1 MSKDKNTRLIS
12 ALHKV
17 AEMVGTRKEVNGND
31 IGLGMQLQ
39 YNRCMEEVRIVTD
52 GLFRVVVMGTFT
64 SGKSTLINAL
74 LGSRI
79 LPESALPS
87 TAILTFIQFGYDT
100 DDVEI
105 HYRDIVNED
114 GNVTKGAVEHISK
127 EKFMQTYHYDIADTE
142 KLSQMGGIPRFKKV
156 AYSIVR
162 CSLPLVQDGVSIVDT
177 PGLEDKDVATELALD
192 IAAKAQ
198 AIIYVCGE
206 RGFAEADR
214 EYFEENF
221 KGNSGNVFFILNKMD
236 NITSDLQRKQ
246 AIGRVRYDVK
256 GCFVKA
262 DGSVDEA
269 LMSKR
274 VFGLS
279 SLLALDTRRGMTF
292 DEDLQKD
299 VPLSEEKQTMKLQRS
314 QFLPFEEALQE
325 FLTTDERCIA
335 QYGKV
340 FRTLLS
346 TYNEAV
352 EKVREDLAVYEHED
366 NLTNEQKADCQRIIN
381 EIETGL
387 SATEAAFDNCTLK
400 LQNTLAL
407 LIRNAIDSVDS
418 TWEMDLA
425 TLHEKIRFGMKD
437 YLSLAVSNINVFKS
451 KDERTEDMKR
461 LLQPFSQI
469 IAEHISD
476 KIDRFMEANKT
487 VLQNAIMEAEQNVN
501 TNLAN
506 VSNLFSQ
513 LGDTLTEMPEMGKQ
527 EDQDWLQAVI
537 SYCVGDAS
545 AIVKNCAGG
554 HTAWLEFIRKAMF
567 NGVWQWMVIQ
577 IVTGGW
583 GVIICGLIEWL
594 QIKNGKNEMVD
605 RMLTD
610 SKNAA
615 LKEIHAKLDE
625 RLRNMNTSIAIK
637 MNEVKNAKCGESRQR
652 LNDEK
657 GRLEEIERNMNDNQF
672 NAEQER
678 KRTTSILASMASEI
692 KSCYLDVFGIP
703 YAEELQQYKIEHLW
717 KEKRYLRN
725 NGTAYKK

>member
-17 AEMVGTRKEVNGND
+17 AEMVGARKEVNGNN

-39 YNRCMEEVRIVTD
+39 YNRCMEEARMVTD

-87 TAILTFIQFGYDT
+87 TAILTFIQFGCDT

-214 EYFEENF
+214 EYFEENY

-279 SLLALDTRRGMTF
+279 SLLALDARRGMTF

-340 FRTLLS
+340 FRTLLC
-346 TYNEAV
+346 TYNDAV

-387 SATEAAFDNCTLK
+387 PATEAAFDNCTLK

-554 HTAWLEFIRKAMF
+554 HTAWLEFIRKAVF

-703 YAEELQQYKIEHLW
+703 YAEELATI
-717 KEKRYLRN
+717 
-725 NGTAYKK
+725 

>member
-39 YNRCMEEVRIVTD
+39 YNRCMEEARIVTD

-127 EKFMQTYHYDIADTE
+127 ENFMQTYHYDIADTE
-142 KLSQMGGIPRFKKV
+142 KLSQTGSIPRFKKV

-162 CSLPLVQDGVSIVDT
+162 CSLPLVQYGVSIVDT

-221 KGNSGNVFFILNKMD
+221 KGNPGNVFFILNKLD
-236 NITSDLQRKQ
+236 NITSDIQRKQ
-246 AIGRVRYDVK
+246 ALDRVRYDVK

-279 SLLALDTRRGMTF
+279 SLLALDARRGMTF

-325 FLTTDERCIA
+325 FLTTDERCLA

-340 FRTLLS
+340 FSTLLC
-346 TYNEAV
+346 TYNDAV

-554 HTAWLEFIRKAMF
+554 HTAWLEFIRKAVF
-567 NGVWQWMVIQ
+567 NGVWRWMVIQ

-703 YAEELQQYKIEHLW
+703 YAEELATI
-717 KEKRYLRN
+717 
-725 NGTAYKK
+725 

>member
-17 AEMVGTRKEVNGND
+17 AEMVGARKEVNGND

-39 YNRCMEEVRIVTD
+39 YNRCMEEARVVTD

-114 GNVTKGAVEHISK
+114 GNVTKGTVEHISK
-127 EKFMQTYHYDIADTE
+127 ENFIQTYHYDIADNE
-142 KLSQMGGIPRFKKV
+142 KLSQTGSIPRFKKV

-262 DGSVDEA
+262 DGYVDEA

-279 SLLALDTRRGMTF
+279 SLLALDARRGMTF

-314 QFLPFEEALQE
+314 QFLPFEEALHE
-325 FLTTDERCIA
+325 FLTTDERCLA

-340 FRTLLS
+340 FRTLLC
-346 TYNEAV
+346 TYNDAV

-554 HTAWLEFIRKAMF
+554 HTAWLEFIRKAVF

-637 MNEVKNAKCGESRQR
+637 MNEVKNAKCGENRQR

-672 NAEQER
+672 NAERER

-703 YAEELQQYKIEHLW
+703 YAEELATI
-717 KEKRYLRN
+717 
-725 NGTAYKK
+725 

>member
-39 YNRCMEEVRIVTD
+39 YNRCMEEARIVTD

-127 EKFMQTYHYDIADTE
+127 ENFMQTYHYDIADTE
-142 KLSQMGGIPRFKKV
+142 KLSQTGSIPRFKKV

-162 CSLPLVQDGVSIVDT
+162 CSLPLVQYGVSIVDT

-279 SLLALDTRRGMTF
+279 SLLALDARRGMTF

-325 FLTTDERCIA
+325 FLTTDERCLA

-340 FRTLLS
+340 FRTLLC
-346 TYNEAV
+346 TYNDAV

-554 HTAWLEFIRKAMF
+554 HTAWLEFIRKAVF

-594 QIKNGKNEMVD
+594 QIKNEKNEMVD

-615 LKEIHAKLDE
+615 LKEIHTKLDE
-625 RLRNMNTSIAIK
+625 RLHEMNANIAIK
-637 MNEVKNAKCGESRQR
+637 VNEVKSAKCGESRQR
-652 LNDEK
+652 LTDE
-657 GRLEEIERNMNDNQF
+657 RLRLAEIERNINDNHF
-672 NAEQER
+672 NAVHER
-678 KRTTSILASMASEI
+678 QRTTGILTTMASEI
-692 KSCYLDVFGIP
+692 KCCYLDVFGIP
-703 YAEELQQYKIEHLW
+703 YAEELATL
-717 KEKRYLRN
+717 
-725 NGTAYKK
+725 

>member
-12 ALHKV
+12 VLHKV
-17 AEMVGTRKEVNGND
+17 AEMVGIRKEVNGND

-39 YNRCMEEVRIVTD
+39 YNRCMEEARIVTD

-114 GNVTKGAVEHISK
+114 GNVTKGTVEHISK
-127 EKFMQTYHYDIADTE
+127 ENFIQTYHYDIADNE
-142 KLSQMGGIPRFKKV
+142 KLSQTGSIPRFKKV

-221 KGNSGNVFFILNKMD
+221 KGNPGNVFFILNKMD
-236 NITSDLQRKQ
+236 NITSDIQRKQ
-246 AIGRVRYDVK
+246 ALDRVRYDVK

-279 SLLALDTRRGMTF
+279 SLLALDARRGMTF

-340 FRTLLS
+340 FRTLLC
-346 TYNEAV
+346 TYNDAV
-352 EKVREDLAVYEHED
+352 ENVREDLAVYEHED

-554 HTAWLEFIRKAMF
+554 HTAWLEFIRKAVF

-637 MNEVKNAKCGESRQR
+637 MNEVKNAKCGENRQR

-657 GRLEEIERNMNDNQF
+657 GRMEEIERNMNDNQF
-672 NAEQER
+672 NAERER

-703 YAEELQQYKIEHLW
+703 YAEELATI
-717 KEKRYLRN
+717 
-725 NGTAYKK
+725 

>member
-17 AEMVGTRKEVNGND
+17 AEMVGARKEVNGNN

-39 YNRCMEEVRIVTD
+39 YNRCMEEARMVTD

-87 TAILTFIQFGYDT
+87 TAILTFIQFGCDT

-114 GNVTKGAVEHISK
+114 GNVTKGTVEHISK
-127 EKFMQTYHYDIADTE
+127 ENFIQTYHYDIADNE
-142 KLSQMGGIPRFKKV
+142 KLSQTGSIPRFKKV

-279 SLLALDTRRGMTF
+279 SLLALDARRGMTF

-340 FRTLLS
+340 FRTLLC
-346 TYNEAV
+346 TYNDAV

-501 TNLAN
+501 TNFAN

-554 HTAWLEFIRKAMF
+554 HTAWLEFIRKAVF

-594 QIKNGKNEMVD
+594 QIKNGKNEMVN

-637 MNEVKNAKCGESRQR
+637 MNEVKNAKCGENRQR

-657 GRLEEIERNMNDNQF
+657 GRMEEIERNMNDNQF
-672 NAEQER
+672 NAERER

-703 YAEELQQYKIEHLW
+703 YAEELATI
-717 KEKRYLRN
+717 
-725 NGTAYKK
+725 

>member
-17 AEMVGTRKEVNGND
+17 AEMVGARKEVNGNN

-39 YNRCMEEVRIVTD
+39 YNRCMEEARMVTD

-64 SGKSTLINAL
+64 SGKSSLINAL

-87 TAILTFIQFGYDT
+87 TAILTFIQFGCDT
-100 DDVEI
+100 EDVEI

-114 GNVTKGAVEHISK
+114 GNVTKGAMEHISK

-198 AIIYVCGE
+198 TIIYVCGE
-206 RGFAEADR
+206 RGFAETDR

-236 NITSDLQRKQ
+236 NITSDIQRKQ
-246 AIGRVRYDVK
+246 AIDRVRYDVK

-279 SLLALDTRRGMTF
+279 SLLALDARRGMTF

-325 FLTTDERCIA
+325 FLTTDERCLA

-340 FRTLLS
+340 FRTLLC
-346 TYNEAV
+346 TYNDAV
-352 EKVREDLAVYEHED
+352 EKVRDDLAVYEHED
-366 NLTNEQKADCQRIIN
+366 NLTNEQKAECQRIIN

-437 YLSLAVSNINVFKS
+437 YLSLAASNINVFKS

-469 IAEHISD
+469 IAEHISY

-487 VLQNAIMEAEQNVN
+487 VLQNAISEAERNVN

-554 HTAWLEFIRKAMF
+554 HTAWLEFIRKAVF

-605 RMLTD
+605 RMFTD

-657 GRLEEIERNMNDNQF
+657 SRLEEIERNMNDNQF

-703 YAEELQQYKIEHLW
+703 YAEELATI
-717 KEKRYLRN
+717 
-725 NGTAYKK
+725 

>member
-17 AEMVGTRKEVNGND
+17 AEMVGARKEVNGNN

-39 YNRCMEEVRIVTD
+39 YNRCMEEARMVTD

-87 TAILTFIQFGYDT
+87 TAILTFIQFGCDT

-156 AYSIVR
+156 AYSIIR

-279 SLLALDTRRGMTF
+279 SLLALDARRGMTF

-340 FRTLLS
+340 FRTLLC
-346 TYNEAV
+346 TYNDAV

-387 SATEAAFDNCTLK
+387 PATEAAFDNCTLK

-554 HTAWLEFIRKAMF
+554 HTAWLEFIRKAVF

-703 YAEELQQYKIEHLW
+703 YAEELATI
-717 KEKRYLRN
+717 
-725 NGTAYKK
+725 

>member
-39 YNRCMEEVRIVTD
+39 YNRCMEEARIVTD

-127 EKFMQTYHYDIADTE
+127 ENFMQTYHYDIADTE
-142 KLSQMGGIPRFKKV
+142 KLSQTGSIPRFKKV

-162 CSLPLVQDGVSIVDT
+162 CSLPLVQYGVSIVDT

-221 KGNSGNVFFILNKMD
+221 KGNPGNVFFILNKLD
-236 NITSDLQRKQ
+236 NITSDIQRKQ
-246 AIGRVRYDVK
+246 ALDRVRYDVK

-279 SLLALDTRRGMTF
+279 SLLALDARRGMTF

-325 FLTTDERCIA
+325 FLTTDERCLA

-340 FRTLLS
+340 FRTLLC
-346 TYNEAV
+346 TYNDAV

-387 SATEAAFDNCTLK
+387 SATETAFDNCTLK

-554 HTAWLEFIRKAMF
+554 HTAWLEFIRKAVF

-703 YAEELQQYKIEHLW
+703 YAEELATI
-717 KEKRYLRN
+717 
-725 NGTAYKK
+725 

>member
-17 AEMVGTRKEVNGND
+17 AEMVGARKEVNGND

-39 YNRCMEEVRIVTD
+39 YNRCMEEARVVTD

-87 TAILTFIQFGYDT
+87 TAILTFIQFGCDT

-279 SLLALDTRRGMTF
+279 SLLALDARRGMTF

-340 FRTLLS
+340 FRTLLC
-346 TYNEAV
+346 TYNDAV

-554 HTAWLEFIRKAMF
+554 HTAWLEFIRKAVF

-703 YAEELQQYKIEHLW
+703 YAEELATI
-717 KEKRYLRN
+717 
-725 NGTAYKK
+725 

>member
-17 AEMVGTRKEVNGND
+17 AEMVGARKEVNGNN

-39 YNRCMEEVRIVTD
+39 YNRCMEEARMVTD

-87 TAILTFIQFGYDT
+87 TAILTFIQFGCDT

-221 KGNSGNVFFILNKMD
+221 KGISGNVFFILNKMD

-279 SLLALDTRRGMTF
+279 SLLALDARRGMTF

-340 FRTLLS
+340 FRTLLC
-346 TYNEAV
+346 TYNDAV

-387 SATEAAFDNCTLK
+387 PATEAAFDNCTLK

-554 HTAWLEFIRKAMF
+554 HTAWLEFIRKAVF

-703 YAEELQQYKIEHLW
+703 YAEELATI
-717 KEKRYLRN
+717 
-725 NGTAYKK
+725 

>member
-17 AEMVGTRKEVNGND
+17 AEMVGARKEVNGNN

-39 YNRCMEEVRIVTD
+39 YNRCMEEARIVTD
-52 GLFRVVVMGTFT
+52 GLFRVAVMGTFT

-127 EKFMQTYHYDIADTE
+127 ENFIQTYHYDIADTE
-142 KLSQMGGIPRFKKV
+142 KLSQTGSIPRFKKV

-206 RGFAEADR
+206 RGFAEGDR

-221 KGNSGNVFFILNKMD
+221 KGNPGNVFFILNKMD
-236 NITSDLQRKQ
+236 NITSDIQRKQ
-246 AIGRVRYDVK
+246 ALDRVRYDVK

-279 SLLALDTRRGMTF
+279 SLLSLDARRGMTF

-352 EKVREDLAVYEHED
+352 DKVRENLAVYEHED
-366 NLTNEQKADCQRIIN
+366 KLTNEQKAECQSIIN

-418 TWEMDLA
+418 TWEVDLA

-469 IAEHISD
+469 IAEHLSE
-476 KIDRFMEANKT
+476 KIDRCMEANKT

-554 HTAWLEFIRKAMF
+554 HTAWLEFIRKAVF

-703 YAEELQQYKIEHLW
+703 YAEELATI
-717 KEKRYLRN
+717 
-725 NGTAYKK
+725 

>member
-17 AEMVGTRKEVNGND
+17 AEMVGARKEVNGNN

-39 YNRCMEEVRIVTD
+39 YNRCMEEARIVTD
-52 GLFRVVVMGTFT
+52 GLFRVAVMGTFT

-127 EKFMQTYHYDIADTE
+127 ENFIQTYHYDIAATE
-142 KLSQMGGIPRFKKV
+142 KLSQTGSIPRFKKV

-221 KGNSGNVFFILNKMD
+221 KGNPGNVFFILNKMD
-236 NITSDLQRKQ
+236 NITSDIQRKQ
-246 AIGRVRYDVK
+246 ALDRVRYDVK

-279 SLLALDTRRGMTF
+279 SLLSLDARRGMTF

-352 EKVREDLAVYEHED
+352 DKVRENLAVYEHED
-366 NLTNEQKADCQRIIN
+366 KLTNEQKAECQSIIN

-418 TWEMDLA
+418 TWEVDLA

-554 HTAWLEFIRKAMF
+554 HTAWLEFIRKAVF

-637 MNEVKNAKCGESRQR
+637 MNEVKNAKCGENRQR

-657 GRLEEIERNMNDNQF
+657 GRMEEIERNMNDNQF
-672 NAEQER
+672 NAERER

-703 YAEELQQYKIEHLW
+703 YAEELATI
-717 KEKRYLRN
+717 
-725 NGTAYKK
+725 

>member
-39 YNRCMEEVRIVTD
+39 YNRCMEEARIVTD

-127 EKFMQTYHYDIADTE
+127 ENFMQTYHYDIADTE
-142 KLSQMGGIPRFKKV
+142 KLSQTGSIPRFKKV

-162 CSLPLVQDGVSIVDT
+162 CSLPLVQYGVSIVDT

-279 SLLALDTRRGMTF
+279 SLLALDARRGMTF

-325 FLTTDERCIA
+325 FLTTDERCLA

-340 FRTLLS
+340 FRTLLC
-346 TYNEAV
+346 TYNDAV
-352 EKVREDLAVYEHED
+352 EKVREDLAVYERED

-537 SYCVGDAS
+537 PYCVGDAS

-554 HTAWLEFIRKAMF
+554 HTAWLEFIRKAVF

-605 RMLTD
+605 RMFTD

-678 KRTTSILASMASEI
+678 KRTTRILASMASEI

-703 YAEELQQYKIEHLW
+703 YAEELATI
-717 KEKRYLRN
+717 
-725 NGTAYKK
+725 

>member
-39 YNRCMEEVRIVTD
+39 YNRCMEEARIVTD
-52 GLFRVVVMGTFT
+52 RLFRVVVMGTFT

-127 EKFMQTYHYDIADTE
+127 ENFMQTYHYDIADTE
-142 KLSQMGGIPRFKKV
+142 KLSQTGSIPRFKKV

-162 CSLPLVQDGVSIVDT
+162 CSLPLVQYGVSIVDT

-279 SLLALDTRRGMTF
+279 SLLALDARRGMTF

-299 VPLSEEKQTMKLQRS
+299 VTLSEEKQTMKLQRS

-325 FLTTDERCIA
+325 FLTTDERCLA

-340 FRTLLS
+340 FRTLLC
-346 TYNEAV
+346 TYNDAV

-425 TLHEKIRFGMKD
+425 TLHEKIHFGMKD

-554 HTAWLEFIRKAMF
+554 HTAWLVFIRKAVF

-678 KRTTSILASMASEI
+678 KRTTNILASMASEI

-703 YAEELQQYKIEHLW
+703 YAEELATI
-717 KEKRYLRN
+717 
-725 NGTAYKK
+725 

>member
-221 KGNSGNVFFILNKMD
+221 KENSGNVFFILNKMD

-279 SLLALDTRRGMTF
+279 SLLALDARRGMTF

-554 HTAWLEFIRKAMF
+554 HTAWLEFIRKAVF

-605 RMLTD
+605 HMLTD

-703 YAEELQQYKIEHLW
+703 YAEELATI
-717 KEKRYLRN
+717 
-725 NGTAYKK
+725 

>member
-12 ALHKV
+12 VLHKV
-17 AEMVGTRKEVNGND
+17 AEMVGIRKEVNGND

-39 YNRCMEEVRIVTD
+39 YNRCMEEARIVTD

-114 GNVTKGAVEHISK
+114 GNVTKGTVEHISK
-127 EKFMQTYHYDIADTE
+127 ENFIQTYHYDIADNE
-142 KLSQMGGIPRFKKV
+142 KLSQTGSIPRFKKV

-221 KGNSGNVFFILNKMD
+221 KGNPGNVFFILNKMY
-236 NITSDLQRKQ
+236 NITSDIQRKQ
-246 AIGRVRYDVK
+246 ALDRVRYDVK

-279 SLLALDTRRGMTF
+279 SLLALDARRGMTF

-340 FRTLLS
+340 FRTLLC
-346 TYNEAV
+346 TYNDAV

-554 HTAWLEFIRKAMF
+554 HTAWLEFIRKAVF

-637 MNEVKNAKCGESRQR
+637 MNEVKNAKCGENRQR

-657 GRLEEIERNMNDNQF
+657 GRMEEIERNMNDNQF
-672 NAEQER
+672 NAERER

-703 YAEELQQYKIEHLW
+703 YAEELATI
-717 KEKRYLRN
+717 
-725 NGTAYKK
+725 

>member
-17 AEMVGTRKEVNGND
+17 AEMVGARKEVNGNN

-39 YNRCMEEVRIVTD
+39 YNRCMEEARMVTD

-87 TAILTFIQFGYDT
+87 TAILTFIQFGCDT

-214 EYFEENF
+214 EYFVENF

-279 SLLALDTRRGMTF
+279 SLLALDARRGMTF

-340 FRTLLS
+340 FRTLLC
-346 TYNEAV
+346 TYNDAV

-387 SATEAAFDNCTLK
+387 PATEAAFDNCTLK

-554 HTAWLEFIRKAMF
+554 HTAWLEFIRKAVF

-657 GRLEEIERNMNDNQF
+657 GRMEEIERNMNDNQF

-703 YAEELQQYKIEHLW
+703 YAEELATI
-717 KEKRYLRN
+717 
-725 NGTAYKK
+725 

>member
-39 YNRCMEEVRIVTD
+39 YNRCMEEARIVTD

-127 EKFMQTYHYDIADTE
+127 ENFMQTYHYDIADTE
-142 KLSQMGGIPRFKKV
+142 KLSQTGSIPRFKKV

-162 CSLPLVQDGVSIVDT
+162 CSLPLVQYGVSIVDT

-221 KGNSGNVFFILNKMD
+221 KGNPGNVFFILNKMD
-236 NITSDLQRKQ
+236 NITSDIQRKQ
-246 AIGRVRYDVK
+246 ALDRVRYDVK

-279 SLLALDTRRGMTF
+279 SLLALDARRGMTF

-314 QFLPFEEALQE
+314 QFLPFEEALLE
-325 FLTTDERCIA
+325 FLATDERCIA

-352 EKVREDLAVYEHED
+352 DKVRENLAVYEHED
-366 NLTNEQKADCQRIIN
+366 KLTNEQKADCQRIIN

-418 TWEMDLA
+418 TWEVDLA

-554 HTAWLEFIRKAMF
+554 HTAWLEFIRKAVF

-594 QIKNGKNEMVD
+594 QIKNGKNEMID

-703 YAEELQQYKIEHLW
+703 YAEELATI
-717 KEKRYLRN
+717 
-725 NGTAYKK
+725 

>member
-17 AEMVGTRKEVNGND
+17 AEMVGTSKEVNGND

-39 YNRCMEEVRIVTD
+39 YNRCMEEARIVTD

-127 EKFMQTYHYDIADTE
+127 ENFMQTYHYDIADTE
-142 KLSQMGGIPRFKKV
+142 KLSQTGSIPRFKKV

-162 CSLPLVQDGVSIVDT
+162 CSLPLVQYGVSIVDT

-221 KGNSGNVFFILNKMD
+221 KGNPGNVFFILNKLD
-236 NITSDLQRKQ
+236 NITSDIQRKQ
-246 AIGRVRYDVK
+246 ALDRVRYDVK

-279 SLLALDTRRGMTF
+279 SLLALDARRGMTF

-325 FLTTDERCIA
+325 FLTTDERCLA

-340 FRTLLS
+340 FRTLLC
-346 TYNEAV
+346 TYNDAV

-366 NLTNEQKADCQRIIN
+366 NLTNEQKTDCQRIIN

-554 HTAWLEFIRKAMF
+554 HTAWLEFIRKAVF

-657 GRLEEIERNMNDNQF
+657 DRLEEIERNMNDNQF

-703 YAEELQQYKIEHLW
+703 YAEELATI
-717 KEKRYLRN
+717 
-725 NGTAYKK
+725 

>member
-12 ALHKV
+12 VLHKV
-17 AEMVGTRKEVNGND
+17 AEMVGIRKEVNGND

-39 YNRCMEEVRIVTD
+39 YNRCMEEARIVTD

-114 GNVTKGAVEHISK
+114 GNVTKGTVEHISK
-127 EKFMQTYHYDIADTE
+127 ENFIQTYHYDIADNE
-142 KLSQMGGIPRFKKV
+142 KLSQTGSIPRFKKV

-221 KGNSGNVFFILNKMD
+221 KGNPGNVFFILNKMD
-236 NITSDLQRKQ
+236 NITSDIQRKQ
-246 AIGRVRYDVK
+246 ALDRVRYDVK

-279 SLLALDTRRGMTF
+279 SLLAQDARRGMTF

-340 FRTLLS
+340 FRTLLF
-346 TYNEAV
+346 TYNDAV

-554 HTAWLEFIRKAMF
+554 HTAWLEFIRKAVF

-637 MNEVKNAKCGESRQR
+637 MNEVKNAKCGENRQR

-657 GRLEEIERNMNDNQF
+657 GRMEEIERNMNDNQF
-672 NAEQER
+672 NAERER

-703 YAEELQQYKIEHLW
+703 YAEELATI
-717 KEKRYLRN
+717 
-725 NGTAYKK
+725 

>member
-39 YNRCMEEVRIVTD
+39 YNRCMEEARIVTD

-127 EKFMQTYHYDIADTE
+127 ENFMQTYHYDIADTE
-142 KLSQMGGIPRFKKV
+142 KLSQTGSIPRFKKV

-162 CSLPLVQDGVSIVDT
+162 CSLPLVQYGVSIVDT

-221 KGNSGNVFFILNKMD
+221 KGNPGNVFFILNKLD
-236 NITSDLQRKQ
+236 NITSDIQRKQ
-246 AIGRVRYDVK
+246 ALDRVRYDVK

-279 SLLALDTRRGMTF
+279 SLLALDARRGMTF

-325 FLTTDERCIA
+325 FLTTDERCLA
-335 QYGKV
+335 QYEKV
-340 FRTLLS
+340 FRTLLC
-346 TYNEAV
+346 TYNDAV

-554 HTAWLEFIRKAMF
+554 HTAWLEFIRKAVF

-703 YAEELQQYKIEHLW
+703 YAEELATI
-717 KEKRYLRN
+717 
-725 NGTAYKK
+725 

>member
-12 ALHKV
+12 VLHKV
-17 AEMVGTRKEVNGND
+17 AEMVGIRKEVNGND

-39 YNRCMEEVRIVTD
+39 YNRCMEEARIVTD

-114 GNVTKGAVEHISK
+114 GNVTKGTVEHISK
-127 EKFMQTYHYDIADTE
+127 ENFIQTYHYDIADNE
-142 KLSQMGGIPRFKKV
+142 KLSQTGSIPRFKKV

-221 KGNSGNVFFILNKMD
+221 KGNPGNVFFILNKMD
-236 NITSDLQRKQ
+236 NITSDIQRKQ
-246 AIGRVRYDVK
+246 ALDRVRYDVK

-279 SLLALDTRRGMTF
+279 SLLALDARRGMTF

-340 FRTLLS
+340 FRTLLC
-346 TYNEAV
+346 TYNDAV

-554 HTAWLEFIRKAMF
+554 HTAWLEFIRKAVF

-605 RMLTD
+605 RMFTD

-637 MNEVKNAKCGESRQR
+637 MNEVKNAKCGENRQR

-657 GRLEEIERNMNDNQF
+657 GRMEEIERNMNDNQF
-672 NAEQER
+672 NAERER

-703 YAEELQQYKIEHLW
+703 YAEELATI
-717 KEKRYLRN
+717 
-725 NGTAYKK
+725 

>member
-17 AEMVGTRKEVNGND
+17 AEMVGARKEVNGNN

-39 YNRCMEEVRIVTD
+39 YNRCMEEARMVTD

-64 SGKSTLINAL
+64 SGKSSLINAL

-87 TAILTFIQFGYDT
+87 TAILTFIQFGCDT
-100 DDVEI
+100 EDVEI

-114 GNVTKGAVEHISK
+114 GNVTKGAMEHISK

-198 AIIYVCGE
+198 TIIYVCGE
-206 RGFAEADR
+206 RGFAETDR

-236 NITSDLQRKQ
+236 NITSDIQRKQ
-246 AIGRVRYDVK
+246 AIDRVRYDVK

-279 SLLALDTRRGMTF
+279 SLLALDARRGMTF

-325 FLTTDERCIA
+325 FLTTDERCLA

-340 FRTLLS
+340 FRTLLC
-346 TYNEAV
+346 TYNDAV
-352 EKVREDLAVYEHED
+352 EKVRDDLAVYEHED
-366 NLTNEQKADCQRIIN
+366 NLTNEQKAECQRIIN

-437 YLSLAVSNINVFKS
+437 YLSLAASNINVFKS

-469 IAEHISD
+469 IAEHISY

-487 VLQNAIMEAEQNVN
+487 VLQNAISEAERNVN

-554 HTAWLEFIRKAMF
+554 HTAWLEFIRKAVF

-583 GVIICGLIEWL
+583 GVIICELIEWL

-605 RMLTD
+605 RMFTD

-657 GRLEEIERNMNDNQF
+657 SRLEEIERNMNDNQF

-703 YAEELQQYKIEHLW
+703 YAEELATI
-717 KEKRYLRN
+717 
-725 NGTAYKK
+725 

>member
-12 ALHKV
+12 VLHKV
-17 AEMVGTRKEVNGND
+17 AEMVGIRKEVNGND

-39 YNRCMEEVRIVTD
+39 YNRCMEEARIVTD

-114 GNVTKGAVEHISK
+114 GNVTKGTVEHISK
-127 EKFMQTYHYDIADTE
+127 ENFIQTYHYDIADNE
-142 KLSQMGGIPRFKKV
+142 KLLQTGSIPRFKKV

-221 KGNSGNVFFILNKMD
+221 KGNPGNVFFILNKMD
-236 NITSDLQRKQ
+236 NITSDIQRKQ
-246 AIGRVRYDVK
+246 ALDRVRYDVK

-279 SLLALDTRRGMTF
+279 SLLALDARRGMTF

-340 FRTLLS
+340 FRTLLC
-346 TYNEAV
+346 TYNDAV

-554 HTAWLEFIRKAMF
+554 HTAWLEFIRKAVF

-605 RMLTD
+605 RMFTD

-657 GRLEEIERNMNDNQF
+657 SRLEEIERNMNDNQF

-703 YAEELQQYKIEHLW
+703 YAEELATI
-717 KEKRYLRN
+717 
-725 NGTAYKK
+725 

>member
-279 SLLALDTRRGMTF
+279 SLLALDARRGMTF

-340 FRTLLS
+340 FRTLLC
-346 TYNEAV
+346 TYNDAV

-387 SATEAAFDNCTLK
+387 PATEAAFDNCTLK

-554 HTAWLEFIRKAMF
+554 HTAWLEFIRKAVF

-703 YAEELQQYKIEHLW
+703 YAEELATI
-717 KEKRYLRN
+717 
-725 NGTAYKK
+725 

>member
-39 YNRCMEEVRIVTD
+39 YNRSMEEARIVTD

-127 EKFMQTYHYDIADTE
+127 ENFMQTYHYDIADTE
-142 KLSQMGGIPRFKKV
+142 ILSQTGSIPRFKKV

-162 CSLPLVQDGVSIVDT
+162 CSLPLVQYGVSIVDT

-221 KGNSGNVFFILNKMD
+221 KGNPGNVFFILNKMD
-236 NITSDLQRKQ
+236 NITSDIQRKQ
-246 AIGRVRYDVK
+246 ALDRVRYDVK

-279 SLLALDTRRGMTF
+279 SLLALDARRGMTF

-325 FLTTDERCIA
+325 FFATDERCIA

-352 EKVREDLAVYEHED
+352 DKVRENLAVYEHED
-366 NLTNEQKADCQRIIN
+366 KLTNEQKAECQSIIN

-418 TWEMDLA
+418 TWEVDLA

-487 VLQNAIMEAEQNVN
+487 VQQNAIMEAEQNVN

-554 HTAWLEFIRKAMF
+554 HTAWLEFIRKAVF

-605 RMLTD
+605 RMFTD

-678 KRTTSILASMASEI
+678 KRTTRILASMASEI

-703 YAEELQQYKIEHLW
+703 YAEELATI
-717 KEKRYLRN
+717 
-725 NGTAYKK
+725 

>member
-279 SLLALDTRRGMTF
+279 SLLALDARRGMTF

-554 HTAWLEFIRKAMF
+554 HTAWLEFIRKAVF

-605 RMLTD
+605 HMLTD

-703 YAEELQQYKIEHLW
+703 YAEELATI
-717 KEKRYLRN
+717 
-725 NGTAYKK
+725 

>member
-17 AEMVGTRKEVNGND
+17 AEMVGARKEVNGNN

-39 YNRCMEEVRIVTD
+39 YNRCMEEARMVTD

-64 SGKSTLINAL
+64 SGKSSLINAL

-87 TAILTFIQFGYDT
+87 TAILTFIQFGCDT
-100 DDVEI
+100 EDVEI

-114 GNVTKGAVEHISK
+114 GNVTKGAMEHISK

-198 AIIYVCGE
+198 TIIYVCGE
-206 RGFAEADR
+206 RGFAETDR

-236 NITSDLQRKQ
+236 NITSDIQRKQ
-246 AIGRVRYDVK
+246 AIDRVRYDVK

-279 SLLALDTRRGMTF
+279 SLLALDARRGMTF

-314 QFLPFEEALQE
+314 QFLPFEEVLQE
-325 FLTTDERCIA
+325 FLTTDERCLA

-340 FRTLLS
+340 FRTLLC
-346 TYNEAV
+346 TYNDAV
-352 EKVREDLAVYEHED
+352 EKVRDDLAVYEHED
-366 NLTNEQKADCQRIIN
+366 NLTNEQKAECQRIIN

-437 YLSLAVSNINVFKS
+437 YLSLAASNINVFKS

-469 IAEHISD
+469 IAEHISY

-487 VLQNAIMEAEQNVN
+487 VLQNAISEAERNVN

-554 HTAWLEFIRKAMF
+554 HTAWLEFIRKAVF

-594 QIKNGKNEMVD
+594 QIKNGKNEMVN
-605 RMLTD
+605 RMFTD

-657 GRLEEIERNMNDNQF
+657 SRLEEIERNMNDNQF

-703 YAEELQQYKIEHLW
+703 YAEELATI
-717 KEKRYLRN
+717 
-725 NGTAYKK
+725 

>member
-39 YNRCMEEVRIVTD
+39 YNRCMEEARIVTD

-127 EKFMQTYHYDIADTE
+127 ENFMQTYHYDIADTE
-142 KLSQMGGIPRFKKV
+142 KLSQTGSIPRFKKV

-162 CSLPLVQDGVSIVDT
+162 CSLPLVQYGVSIVDT

-221 KGNSGNVFFILNKMD
+221 KGNPGNVFFILNKLD
-236 NITSDLQRKQ
+236 NITSDIQRKQ
-246 AIGRVRYDVK
+246 ALDRVRYDVK

-279 SLLALDTRRGMTF
+279 SLLALDARRGMTF

-325 FLTTDERCIA
+325 FLTTDERCLA

-340 FRTLLS
+340 FRTLLC
-346 TYNEAV
+346 TYNDAV

-476 KIDRFMEANKT
+476 KIDRFMEANKA

-554 HTAWLEFIRKAMF
+554 HTAWLEFIRKAVF

-703 YAEELQQYKIEHLW
+703 YAEELATI
-717 KEKRYLRN
+717 
-725 NGTAYKK
+725 

>member
-39 YNRCMEEVRIVTD
+39 YNRCMEEARIVTD

-100 DDVEI
+100 DNVEI

-127 EKFMQTYHYDIADTE
+127 ENFMQTYHYDIADTE
-142 KLSQMGGIPRFKKV
+142 KLSQTGSIPRFKKV

-162 CSLPLVQDGVSIVDT
+162 CSLPLVQYGVSIVDT

-221 KGNSGNVFFILNKMD
+221 NGNPGNVFFILNKMD
-236 NITSDLQRKQ
+236 NITSDIQRKQ
-246 AIGRVRYDVK
+246 ALDRVRYDVK

-279 SLLALDTRRGMTF
+279 SLLALDARRGMTF

-340 FRTLLS
+340 FRTLLC
-346 TYNEAV
+346 TYNDAV

-437 YLSLAVSNINVFKS
+437 YLSLAASNINVFKS

-554 HTAWLEFIRKAMF
+554 HTAWLEFIRKAVF

-678 KRTTSILASMASEI
+678 KCTTSILASMASEI

-703 YAEELQQYKIEHLW
+703 YAEELATI
-717 KEKRYLRN
+717 
-725 NGTAYKK
+725 

>member
-17 AEMVGTRKEVNGND
+17 AEMVGARKEVNGND

-39 YNRCMEEVRIVTD
+39 YNRCMEEARVVTD

-87 TAILTFIQFGYDT
+87 TAILTFIQFGCDT

-142 KLSQMGGIPRFKKV
+142 KLSQMGGIPSFKKV

-221 KGNSGNVFFILNKMD
+221 KGNPGNVFFILNKMD

-279 SLLALDTRRGMTF
+279 SLLALDARRGMTF

-325 FLTTDERCIA
+325 FLATDERCLA

-340 FRTLLS
+340 FRTLLC
-346 TYNEAV
+346 TYNDAV

-554 HTAWLEFIRKAMF
+554 HTAWLEFIRKAVF

-605 RMLTD
+605 RMFTD

-657 GRLEEIERNMNDNQF
+657 SRLEEIERNMNDNQF

-703 YAEELQQYKIEHLW
+703 YAEELATI
-717 KEKRYLRN
+717 
-725 NGTAYKK
+725 